1 MSKTGNIIITHH
13 SAASYWLHSDL
24 SENYLFA
31 DEQNPLLACSR
42 NSRDLQ
48 RFDIGFPGFGA
59 HPIHLMVNDKRL
71 IRASRTIVTH
81 VNTAELP
88 KGSFVKL
95 RDGLYVVSPEL
106 CLVQMA
112 RYLSDAQLVELA
124 MNLCASYYI
133 HPFTEKIERR
143 KYQVAKPASLADYAN
158 KSSLRGSLKV
168 ANCMPLVLSG
178 SRSPVETKLSILLR
192 KVTSR
197 GGEGFPVHA
206 LNHYVSADD
215 RVNVAEQDDF
225 YIDIAYTKQHVGI
238 EYYGE
243 EFHKDSAKDRRRL
256 NALRAMGWNILTLEK
271 QQLYNADFFGVFSN
285 QLSVCLGVK
294 ASRPWDWE
302 VKNRQL
308 RFELGL
314 I

>member
-1 MSKTGNIIITHH
+1 MSETGNIIITHH
-13 SAASYWLHSDL
+13 SAASYWLHADL
-24 SENYLFA
+24 TKNNLSA
-31 DEQNPLLACSR
+31 DEQSPLLACAR
-42 NSRDLQ
+42 NSKDLQ
-48 RFDIGFPGFGA
+48 RFDTGFPGFGA

-81 VNTAELP
+81 VNTVELP

-124 MNLCASYYI
+124 MNFCASYYI
-133 HPFTEKIERR
+133 HPLTSRIDKR
-143 KYQVAKPASLADYAN
+143 KHQATTPASLADYVN
-158 KSSLRGSLKV
+158 RSPLRGSLKA

-197 GGEGFPVHA
+197 GGDGFPVHA

-215 RVNVAEQDDF
+215 RDNVAEQNEF
-225 YIDIAYTKQHVGI
+225 YIDIAYPKQHVGI

-243 EFHKDSAKDRRRL
+243 EYHKDSAKDRRRL
-256 NALRAMGWNILTLEK
+256 NALRAMGWSILTLEK
-271 QQLYNADFFGVFSN
+271 QQLYNADLFEVFSN
-285 QLSVCLGVK
+285 QLSICLGVE
-294 ASRPWDWE
+294 ASRPWDWD